1 MYIIAGLGNPGAKY
15 EHTRHNAG
23 FDVIDKIADKYNI
36 KVTEHKHSALCGK
49 GVIEGQKVL
58 LVKPMTFMNVSGECI
73 AEVLS
78 YYKADPAQDLI
89 VIYDDISLEPGRMR
103 IRCKGSAGGH
113 NGIKNII
120 ARTGSTEFM
129 RMKIGVGAKP
139 EGWDLA
145 DHVLGHMTKEERKA
159 AEAVMNKALEALPLL
174 LNGEAEKAMSL
185 YNN

>member
-58 LVKPMTFMNVSGECI
+58 LVKPMTFMNVSGACI

-78 YYKADPAQDLI
+78 YYKADPAQ
-89 VIYDDISLEPGRMR
+89 E
-103 IRCKGSAGGH
+103 
-113 NGIKNII
+113 
-120 ARTGSTEFM
+120 
-129 RMKIGVGAKP
+129 
-139 EGWDLA
+139 
-145 DHVLGHMTKEERKA
+145 
-159 AEAVMNKALEALPLL
+159 
-174 LNGEAEKAMSL
+174 
-185 YNN
+185 

>member
-1 MYIIAGLGNPGAKY
+1 MYIIAGLGNPGTKY

-36 KVTEHKHSALCGK
+36 KVTEHKHKALCGK
-49 GVIEGQKVL
+49 GVIDGQKVV
-58 LVKPMTFMNVSGECI
+58 LVKPMTFMNLSGESI
-73 AEVLS
+73 AEVLA
-78 YYKADPAQDLI
+78 YYKAEPKRDLI

-120 ARTGSTEFM
+120 ARTGSEAFM

-139 EGWDLA
+139 AGWDLA
-145 DHVLGHMTKEERKA
+145 DHVLGRMTQTERKE
-159 AEAVMNKALEALPLL
+159 AEAVMERAVEALPLL
-174 LNGEAEKAMSL
+174 LNDEVEKAMSL